1 MRSEAL
7 NQSEEETL
15 EQANLRYHHVVAGI
29 FCGWAMI
36 CILLRLIFSLGRLPQ
51 EICITR
57 D

>member
-7 NQSEEETL
+7 IQSEEETL